1 MFRPFAIAMVI
12 ATMPGSSHADT
23 FVVASGHYT
32 IQQSSQ
38 IAFTVSQVGGGGLG
52 GSFGE
57 FTGNLELDAQNLSR
71 SYVSLRLR
79 PASVDARQS
88 RITDFLK
95 SSAVFDVR
103 NYPVLTFES
112 TRITQTGPRTARID
126 GMLTARGK
134 THGETF
140 FAALV
145 GNDAKTVTFHVT
157 GDVLRSP
164 YGMDVGTPI
173 YSNVVKF
180 EMNLRGAK

>member
-12 ATMPGSSHADT
+12 AAMPGSSHADT

-71 SYVSLRLR
+71 SSVSLRLR

>member
-1 MFRPFAIAMVI
+1 MVRPFAVIMVLAAMPI
-12 ATMPGSSHADT
+12 SSHADT
-23 FVVASGHYT
+23 FGIASGHYT
-32 IQQSSQ
+32 IQQSSL
-38 IAFTVSQVGGGGLG
+38 IAFTVNQVGGGGLR

-57 FTGNLELDAQNLSR
+57 FTGNLELDAQDLSR
-71 SYVSLRLR
+71 SSVSFRLR
-79 PASVDARQS
+79 PASVDARHP

-103 NYPVLTFES
+103 NYPVLTFKS
-112 TRITQTGPRTARID
+112 TRITQTGPRTARVD

-145 GNDAKTVTFHVT
+145 GNDARTVTFHVR

-164 YGMDVGTPI
+164 YGMDIGTPI

>member
-1 MFRPFAIAMVI
+1 MFRPLAIIMVLAAMPV
-12 ATMPGSSHADT
+12 SSHADT
-23 FVVASGHYT
+23 FGVASGHYT
-32 IQQSSQ
+32 IQQSSH

-71 SYVSLRLR
+71 SSVSFRLR
-79 PASVDARQS
+79 PASVDAKQS

-95 SSAVFDVR
+95 SSAVFDVQD
-103 NYPVLTFES
+103 YPVLTFES

-145 GNDAKTVTFHVT
+145 SNDARTVTFHVT

>member
-1 MFRPFAIAMVI
+1 MWRVHRQSRARR
-12 ATMPGSSHADT
+12 TGSLGSS
-23 FVVASGHYT
+23 
-32 IQQSSQ
+32 
-38 IAFTVSQVGGGGLG
+38 VS
-52 GSFGE
+52 F
-57 FTGNLELDAQNLSR
+57 
-71 SYVSLRLR
+71 RLR
-79 PASVDARQS
+79 PASVDARQP

-103 NYPVLTFES
+103 NYPVLTFKS

-145 GNDAKTVTFHVT
+145 GNDARTVTFHVT

-164 YGMDVGTPI
+164 YGMDIGTPI